1 MGMSWQFP
9 DVTIIHCDRCCEDR
23 VGELLVPSDVYGI
36 CSNKTDFD
44 DGCHYVCWDCLTEDE
59 ESQMSTGL
67 FLKDMEI
74 IDHGQGC

>member
-23 VGELLVPSDVYGI
+23 DGELLVPSDVYGI

-44 DGCHYVCWDCLTEDE
+44 DGCHYVCWDC
-59 ESQMSTGL
+59 
-67 FLKDMEI
+67 
-74 IDHGQGC
+74 